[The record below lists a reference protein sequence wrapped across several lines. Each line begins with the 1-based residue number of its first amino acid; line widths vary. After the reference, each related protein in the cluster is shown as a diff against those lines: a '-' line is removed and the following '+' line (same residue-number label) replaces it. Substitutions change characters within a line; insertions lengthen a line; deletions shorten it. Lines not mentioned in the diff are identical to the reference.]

1 MKRLKDN
8 VTSSY
13 FEAANKL
20 KPKAA
25 RRRIVAYVEA
35 YDDVFFWRTVLSAFE
50 NNDRYFEVMLP
61 SRLGKLERGKKAAMM
76 KLLFDNVGSSMIACV
91 DADYDYLM
99 QGATPNSVQLLS
111 SPYVLH
117 TYAYAIENLQC
128 YGPSLRN
135 VCVAVTLNDRQ
146 VFDCAEYLR
155 QYSQAIFPL
164 FVWNVWGYRNGKY
177 HEFTLTV
184 FCHVI
189 ETGNFTIDRAEQI
202 IQNVRRKVNSRVRQ
216 LQLENPDAKESYL
229 EVKESLKAL
238 GVTADT
244 TYLYIQ
250 GHHLFDKVVVPMMKK
265 VCDYLVRQR
274 QSEIS
279 RQSQHSTQKHNE
291 LSCYNRS
298 VEDIEGMLRKNVG
311 YVFSEPFQ
319 RIQADVARLF
329 PAKPKAMAAVEAAIR

>member
-50 NNDRYFEVMLP
+50 NDDRYFEVMLP

-177 HEFTLTV
+177 HEFTLTD

>member
-50 NNDRYFEVMLP
+50 NDDRYFEVMLP

-177 HEFTLTV
+177 HEF
-184 FCHVI
+184 
-189 ETGNFTIDRAEQI
+189 
-202 IQNVRRKVNSRVRQ
+202 NSRVRQ

-229 EVKESLKAL
+229 EVKDSLKAL

>member
-50 NNDRYFEVMLP
+50 NDDRYFEVMLP

-177 HEFTLTV
+177 HEFTLTD

-298 VEDIEGMLRKNVG
+298 IEDIEGMLRKNVG

>member
-50 NNDRYFEVMLP
+50 NDDRYFEVMLP

-177 HEFTLTV
+177 HEFTLTD

-319 RIQADVARLF
+319 RIKADVARLF

>member
-50 NNDRYFEVMLP
+50 NDDRYFEVMLP

-177 HEFTLTV
+177 HEFTLTD

-329 PAKPKAMAAVEAAIR
+329 PAKPKAMAAVEAVIR

>member
-50 NNDRYFEVMLP
+50 NDNRYFEVMLP

-177 HEFTLTV
+177 HEFTLTD
-184 FCHVI
+184 FCRVI